1 MVRFV
6 KKTIGDLFRFESSN
20 AIYHAIN
27 VEVYGKRE
35 TNSFPYVVRSS
46 VHNGIKGYIVEPKNG
61 LNSGNTISLA
71 QDTGEFFY
79 QEKSYFTGNKV
90 KVLMPIGFELTKRC
104 ALYLMTAMQKAFYA
118 FTWGSSFNTDVMKKV
133 EVVVPVTDSG
143 QLDVQYMEQ
152 YIKRIEAQY
161 IKRIE
166 AYLSVLGYD
175 SIDDCELSSQD
186 LKVLSGPDEWGEF
199 EIGDLFDEIQ
209 IGRKYVRN
217 ELSSYGQTPVYS
229 SVEENGGVLG
239 YINNQA
245 EFELDVSHPYI
256 VFGDHTRTMQIPD
269 NDFSVADNV
278 KVLRGKHAYSIKQL
292 LYIMTCF
299 KKVIPNLGYSRHWT
313 TAKKL
318 HFWLPVHYDGSIA
331 YDYMNYYITAI
342 EKKKILKLKQAM
354 DHKLELYREVSHQN

>member
-1 MVRFV
+1 MSTFLLSKFFSIQKT
-6 KKTIGDLFRFESSN
+6 KKLDKSDLVIPLKGDKKYPYVTRTVNNNGIESYTGYIDDFHLN
-20 AIYHAIN
+20 P
-27 VEVYGKRE
+27 G
-35 TNSFPYVVRSS
+35 NSFSLGLLQMNFQWHAEPWYCGQFVRRIVPKYDFSRNVMLYFLS
-46 VHNGIKGYIVEPKNG
+46 VLQKNSFLFDPQAIKRVDGIF
-61 LNSGNTISLA
+61 NSLRV
-71 QDTGEFFY
+71 D
-79 QEKSYFTGNKV
+79 
-90 KVLMPIGFELTKRC
+90 L
-104 ALYLMTAMQKAFYA
+104 
-118 FTWGSSFNTDVMKKV
+118 
-133 EVVVPVTDSG
+133 PVTSDG

-166 AYLSVLGYD
+166 AYLSVIGYD

-186 LKVLSGPDEWGEF
+186 LKVLSGPDDWGEF
-199 EIGDLFDEIQ
+199 KIGDLFDEIQ

-217 ELSSYGQTPVYS
+217 ELSSHGQTPVYS

-278 KVLRGKHAYSIKQL
+278 KVLRGKHAYSVKQL

-299 KKVIPNLGYSRHWT
+299 KKVIPDLGYSRHWT

-318 HFWLPVHYDGSIA
+318 DFYLPVYDDGSIA
-331 YDYMNYYITAI
+331 YDYMSYYITAI
-342 EKKKILKLKQAM
+342 EKKKVLKLKQAM
-354 DHKLELYREVSHQN
+354 DHKLDLYREMSHQD